1 MATAVVTKESMMS
14 KAELI
19 SWLNGL
25 AAELGQLGFA
35 DEAARARE
43 IAKEVDGL
51 RR

>member
-19 SWLNGL
+19 SWLNRL